1 MDRRHTKFFHH
12 KPLLG
17 HYTIK
22 HKKKRGQSSL
32 SAKEVADKDHG
43 PVSYTHLDVYKRQ
56 TKITGRTKKEV
67 KQKAQDAVI
76 DFKVNGSTRFQA
88 STIST
93 YEELARLWWD
103 NHKHTVKPNSQ
114 MCLRDRP

>member
-32 SAKEVADKDHG
+32 SIKEKAYRNQG
-43 PVSYTHLDVYKRQ
+43 PVTHLSKSVKDVY
-56 TKITGRTKKEV
+56 TI
-67 KQKAQDAVI
+67 
-76 DFKVNGSTRFQA
+76 VNIQ
-88 STIST
+88 
-93 YEELARLWWD
+93 
-103 NHKHTVKPNSQ
+103 
-114 MCLRDRP
+114 

>member
-43 PVSYTHLDVYKRQ
+43 LVAHLSNGVKDVY
-56 TKITGRTKKEV
+56 TI
-67 KQKAQDAVI
+67 
-76 DFKVNGSTRFQA
+76 VNTQ
-88 STIST
+88 
-93 YEELARLWWD
+93 
-103 NHKHTVKPNSQ
+103 
-114 MCLRDRP
+114 